1 MTPKNLLNE
10 NTFVRENTTACRCY
24 YFFFKL
30 IETKFVKFER
40 CIRVSPGI
48 FYGKYPPPLFLLLPG
63 PVKA

>member
-10 NTFVRENTTACRCY
+10 NTFVRENTQVLLVQ
-24 YFFFKL
+24 KL

-40 CIRVSPGI
+40 FIRVSPGI
-48 FYGKYPPPLFLLLPG
+48 FYGKYPPLFLLLPG